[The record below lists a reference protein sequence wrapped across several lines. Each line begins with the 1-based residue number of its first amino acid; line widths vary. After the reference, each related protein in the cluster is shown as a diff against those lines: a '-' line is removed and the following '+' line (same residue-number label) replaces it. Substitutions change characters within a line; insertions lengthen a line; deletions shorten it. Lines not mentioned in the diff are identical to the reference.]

1 MVSSFDLHCMM
12 TTELRY
18 EEPLVGETY
27 ESCSGLRDEDS
38 EILDIPRDRRDG
50 KHDRA
55 FPRSSTATSGS
66 AMSKSVMGVMRRS
79 ALTYGRTSGEATS
92 QSIRWRKSFA

>member
-1 MVSSFDLHCMM
+1 MSSFDLHCMM
-12 TTELRY
+12 TTDSRNEG
-18 EEPLVGETY
+18 PLVDETY
-27 ESCSGLRDEDS
+27 GSCNGLRDEES
-38 EILDIPRDRRDG
+38 ETVDIPRDRRDG

-66 AMSKSVMGVMRRS
+66 VMSKSVMDVMRRS